1 MEKMELDI
9 LLKQSLTPDSQPEE
23 GLKQTILERMEK
35 EDVSE
40 KIRSLET
47 LKKWRKR
54 SMLPKVAAVVLAI
67 LVVGTGTVYAAGRK
81 FNQVYVHK
89 YGVSTISEDQY
100 DENFERDEREM
111 EIIEYPGEIISEE
124 MGGPDDKWIS
134 KSVSKLK
141 EKNSGTYVGTLTK
154 YMYPDYLMA
163 VNNTKMES
171 IFHTIPGEAYQVSYE
186 EEERDGTTT
195 CRRLTASFYYHHGS
209 VMVQQMPCEGFGF
222 VRIRVTPV
230 DEFGDSSAQYLLETK
245 NERKYTSKSGV
256 EYTLVDMGN
265 GVNER
270 LGIQETIVLISYNNG
285 NVLIT
290 FLSISE
296 QDIYDV
302 LDMIDL

>member
-195 CRRLTASFYYHHGS
+195 TRWRGVRMLKSSRGMSEPASG
-209 VMVQQMPCEGFGF
+209 G
-222 VRIRVTPV
+222 R
-230 DEFGDSSAQYLLETK
+230 SSAQSSPLIRSVGGTP
-245 NERKYTSKSGV
+245 
-256 EYTLVDMGN
+256 LVSTRSLAPCRIAVRSSRCMS
-265 GVNER
+265 
-270 LGIQETIVLISYNNG
+270 TISP
-285 NVLIT
+285 
-290 FLSISE
+290 SASS
-296 QDIYDV
+296 DSPP
-302 LDMIDL
+302 